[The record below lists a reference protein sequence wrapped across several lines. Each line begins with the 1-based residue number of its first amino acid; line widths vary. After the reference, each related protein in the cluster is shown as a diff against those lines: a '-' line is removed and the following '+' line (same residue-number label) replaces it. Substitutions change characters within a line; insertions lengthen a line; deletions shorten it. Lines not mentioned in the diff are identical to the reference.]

1 MSVTLQAYCSSADP
15 ISRNVGFLRYWT
27 VSNLPLFAL
36 ATPMLAILAISS
48 IRAMQLNIGRRTGKR
63 MSGFNVVSPI
73 PVHESIHGTRRLLR
87 SFAVP
92 QFLLAVLALTSYHVQ
107 IITRISSGYC
117 VWYFW
122 LAALLT
128 ENSQSQKKLIA
139 TELDLFSPTGVIRY
153 MVLYAAVQAG
163 LYSSFLPPA

>member
-1 MSVTLQAYCSSADP
+1 
-15 ISRNVGFLRYWT
+15 
-27 VSNLPLFAL
+27 
-36 ATPMLAILAISS
+36 
-48 IRAMQLNIGRRTGKR
+48 
-63 MSGFNVVSPI
+63 MSGLNAVSPI
-73 PVHESIHGTRRLLR
+73 LVRESIHGTRRLLR
-87 SFAVP
+87 SLAVP

-107 IITRISSGYC
+107 IITRLSSGYC

-128 ENSQSQKKLIA
+128 ETSNFVFTDNSQSPKNFAA
-139 TELDLFSPTGVIRY
+139 TEIGLFGPTEVIRY

>member
-1 MSVTLQAYCSSADP
+1 
-15 ISRNVGFLRYWT
+15 

-36 ATPMLAILAISS
+36 ATPMLAVLAISS
-48 IRAMQLNIGRRTGKR
+48 IRAMQLNIGPRTGR
-63 MSGFNVVSPI
+63 GMSGLNAVSPI
-73 PVHESIHGTRRLLR
+73 PVQESIHGTRRLLR

-107 IITRISSGYC
+107 IITRISSGYF

-122 LAALLT
+122 LAALLMET
-128 ENSQSQKKLIA
+128 SNFVSTDNSQSPKKLIA
-139 TELDLFSPTGVIRY
+139 TELGLFSPTEVIRY